1 MQDGRCEVDS
11 ELDCAWKIIY
21 ERLQR
26 QRRPGVLARRVPPK
40 QWSRRRKPGR
50 HRIR

>member
-1 MQDGRCEVDS
+1 MAVAKSTSTSTVPG
-11 ELDCAWKIIY
+11 ELIY

-26 QRRPGVLARRVPPK
+26 QQRPGVLVRRVPPK

-50 HRIR
+50 HKIR